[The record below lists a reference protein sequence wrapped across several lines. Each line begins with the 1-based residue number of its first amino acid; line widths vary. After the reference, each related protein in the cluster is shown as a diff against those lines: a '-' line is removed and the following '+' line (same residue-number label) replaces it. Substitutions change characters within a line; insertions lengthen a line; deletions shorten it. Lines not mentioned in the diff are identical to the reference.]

1 MSQLPPSVD
10 SLTAIAQRA
19 QTLVGAETSVVA
31 LSEAEGETIFY
42 AAAVGKH
49 AAAIQGKR
57 GARETSGLCG
67 VALDSGQAELVCQ
80 TQGDLRVRQDLVEA
94 LGIITAL
101 ATPITR
107 DGHVLGAL
115 MVLNRQDGSLYD
127 ETAQAKLTAYA
138 QDVTQML

>member
-1 MSQLPPSVD
+1 MSPSTL
-10 SLTAIAQRA
+10 SAETLTTIAQHA
-19 QTLVGAETSVVA
+19 QILVRAETSVVA
-31 LSEAEGETIFY
+31 LSEADGAIFY

-80 TQGDLRVRQDLVEA
+80 TQGDLRVRQDLVKA
-94 LGIITAL
+94 LEIATAL
-101 ATPITR
+101 ATPIIR
-107 DGHVLGAL
+107 DGQVLGAL

-127 ETAQAKLTAYA
+127 EAAQAKLTDYA
-138 QDVTQML
+138 QEIAEVL